1 MSGIAEELL
10 LKTSAMATLN
20 LDDLPQGLIVRPK
33 DDHNDRDDA
42 PEYPTVLRGVQH
54 NMRNAASSRI
64 RMGLI
69 MIEEVSGFQYQY
81 LVKYLRILVMD
92 LKKHV
97 AISEEYP
104 NAPADRAK
112 PGGLNF
118 DRKVERIV
126 TAGTLI
132 DEDFLDPDKNN
143 YLLSIHLSHGQ
154 ETEKLGIAWLDL
166 SSSSFFVQSIDTAS
180 LPSALARIS
189 PSEVV
194 LDSVFERNS
203 PENPVISILKENR
216 CGITWHKPSES
227 VASSSDWSGLLE
239 RPLTEDEVKK
249 LSPEEEAAAGLALH
263 YIQDRLPKSDVKLQ
277 PPIRQSEYL
286 SVDRY
291 SINALEIKSTLRDG
305 LFKGSLLHVL
315 RKTVTRSGSR
325 LLTNRLLWPSLT
337 LPVIDDRLNL
347 VETFL
352 QDAPL
357 RHSIQQLL
365 KRAFDASRLLTKFS
379 LGRADADDLLGL
391 SKTIGVTGDVVLR
404 IKESQESEDEL
415 DKGTKRDVNAV
426 SRLIRRIDTK
436 IPKALAS
443 HIAAAIDEDGLSEKQ
458 FAETGGT
465 DTGVFHENGS
475 TSDPA
480 SSKTKSDFTSFEIDN
495 GGSTYARIDPSGEPW
510 IMRRRASSNLNR
522 LHKSLDQLWAE
533 QGSLIKD
540 LQQKLGAPTVILKM
554 TPGMGHFCHLK
565 HKTPVRLIDKLTEAR
580 LVSSSKS
587 TASFHYPAWSQL
599 GERMEIVRMGI
610 RAEEQ
615 NIFARLCQEVS
626 KQLNTLRRNAAV
638 LDELD
643 VACSYATVASERNWV
658 RPILNNG
665 TAQTILGGRHPMVDL
680 GLEEKGV
687 GFTAN
692 DCRMDSKEKLLF
704 ITGPNMAGKST
715 YLRQNALITILAQ
728 TGSFVPAMYAELGLV
743 DKVFS
748 RVGSADNLS
757 RDQSTFMVEMLESA
771 EILKNATERSFVI
784 MDEVGR
790 GTTPEDGIA
799 LGFASLDH
807 LARINKCRALFAT
820 HFHVLADMT
829 KGFGNVG
836 YYCTDVLEDRTG
848 FSYIHR
854 LRPGVNR
861 RSHAL
866 KVAELA
872 GE

>member
-1 MSGIAEELL
+1 
-10 LKTSAMATLN
+10 
-20 LDDLPQGLIVRPK
+20 
-33 DDHNDRDDA
+33 
-42 PEYPTVLRGVQH
+42 
-54 NMRNAASSRI
+54 
-64 RMGLI
+64 
-69 MIEEVSGFQYQY
+69 
-81 LVKYLRILVMD
+81 MD

-112 PGGLNF
+112 PGGLSF
-118 DRKVERIV
+118 DRKVERVV

-143 YLLSIHLSHGQ
+143 YLLSIHLNHGQ
-154 ETEKLGIAWLDL
+154 KHEKLGIAWLDL
-166 SSSSFFVQSIDTAS
+166 SSSSFFVQSIDTTS

-194 LDSVFERNS
+194 LDSVFEQDTQ
-203 PENPVISILKENR
+203 ENPVISILKETR
-216 CGITWHKPSES
+216 CGITWHNPSES
-227 VASSSDWSGLLE
+227 VASPSFWSGLLE
-239 RPLTEDEVKK
+239 RPLTEDEMKK
-249 LSPEEEAAAGLALH
+249 FSPEEEAAAALALH
-263 YIQDRLPKSDVKLQ
+263 YVQERLQKSDVKLQ
-277 PPIRQSEYL
+277 PPVRQSEYL
-286 SVDRY
+286 SIDRY

-305 LFKGSLLHVL
+305 FFKGSLLHVL

-325 LLTNRLLWPSLT
+325 LLTNRLLWPSLS
-337 LPVIDDRLNL
+337 LPVIVDRLNL
-347 VETFL
+347 VEAFL
-352 QDAPL
+352 KDAPL
-357 RHSIQQLL
+357 RHSIQKLL

-379 LGRADADDLLGL
+379 LGRADADDLLAL
-391 SKTIGVTGDVVLR
+391 SKTIDVTGDIVLR
-404 IKESQESEDEL
+404 IRESQDSEDEL
-415 DKGTKRDVNAV
+415 VESTNRNLNAV
-426 SRLIRRIDTK
+426 PRLLGRIDTE
-436 IPKALAS
+436 IPKMLAS
-443 HIAAAIDEDGLSEKQ
+443 QITAAIDEDELSEKQ
-458 FAETGGT
+458 LAETGGT
-465 DTGVFHENGS
+465 ETRVFRESGS
-475 TSDPA
+475 TSDST
-480 SSKTKSDFTSFEIDN
+480 SSETESEFSLTGIIN

-510 IMRRRASSNLNR
+510 IMRRHASTNLNR
-522 LHKSLDQLWAE
+522 LHRSLDQLWVE
-533 QGSLIKD
+533 QGSLIED
-540 LQQKLGAPTVILKM
+540 LQQKLGAPNVTLKM

-565 HKTPVRLIDKLTEAR
+565 HKTPVKLIDKLGDAR

-599 GERMEIVRMGI
+599 GERMETVRMRI

-615 NIFARLCQEVS
+615 KIFAGLCEEVA
-626 KQLNTLRRNAAV
+626 KQLTTLRRNAAV

-665 TAQTILGGRHPMVDL
+665 TSQTIIGGRHPMVDL
-680 GLEEKGV
+680 GLAEKGV

-799 LGFASLDH
+799 LGFACLDH

-820 HFHVLADMT
+820 HFHVLADLT

-836 YYCTDVLEDRTG
+836 YYCTDVLEDGTG